1 MSGAEAAL
9 VLGLASS
16 ALACFEAAYQVYTA
30 AHDAKGL
37 TKSFRVIAD
46 QIPLVL
52 HTLHLIEQSIKVDTV
67 SEEALRTSK
76 PVLERCKE
84 NARSL
89 KAAFEKALPPKDAS
103 RADRYKKAVE
113 MKWKGGEVKKSMELV
128 MQDLDLLAQHQ
139 IFQDAG
145 ALEDIR
151 TAIDELAQ
159 VSDEEESSRSVH
171 YGSGNINNYTG
182 SGNQE
187 NHRYEISG
195 GAGSF
200 YKADNISFGKQAG

>member
-16 ALACFEAAYQVYTA
+16 ALACFEAAYQIYNA

-37 TKSFRVIAD
+37 TKSFRVTAD

-52 HTLHLIEQSIKVDTV
+52 HTLHLIKQSIKVDTV

-76 PVLERCKE
+76 PVLERCIE
-84 NARSL
+84 NAISL
-89 KAAFEKALPPKDAS
+89 KAAFDKAIPAKDAS

-113 MKWKGGEVKKSMELV
+113 MKLKGGEVKKSMELV
-128 MQDLDLLAQHQ
+128 MGDLDLLAQHQ

-145 ALEDIR
+145 ALEDIK

-159 VSDEEESSRSVH
+159 VSDSEENARSVH
-171 YGSGNINNYTG
+171 HGSGNINNYTG
-182 SGNQE
+182 TGNQE
-187 NHRYEISG
+187 NNKYEISG

-200 YKADNISFGKQAG
+200 YKAESMSFGKQAG

>member
-16 ALACFEAAYQVYTA
+16 ALACFEAAYQVYSA

-37 TKSFRVIAD
+37 TQSFRVTAD

-52 HTLHLIEQSIKVDTV
+52 HTLRLVEQSIKTDTI
-67 SEEALRTSK
+67 SEEALKSAK

-84 NARSL
+84 NASSL
-89 KAAFEKALPPKDAS
+89 KAAFDKALPASDAS
-103 RADRYKKAVE
+103 RVDRYKKAAE
-113 MKWKGGEVKKSMELV
+113 MKWKSGEVKKSMELV
-128 MQDLDLLAQHQ
+128 MGDLDLLAQHQ
-139 IFQDAG
+139 IFRDAG
-145 ALEDIR
+145 ALEDIKA
-151 TAIDELAQ
+151 AIDQLAQ
-159 VSDEEESSRSVH
+159 VGDEEESARSVH
-171 YGSGNINNYTG
+171 HGSGNINNYSG

-195 GAGSF
+195 GSGSF
-200 YKADNISFGKQAG
+200 YKADSMSFGKQTG